1 MSRVQDTNP
10 FANYGHIVR
19 GNQFIGRKS
28 IIRSIQERLLLSH
41 EPGNLA
47 LVGDHRVGKS
57 SLAFITLIE
66 PRRSLIE
73 TSNRLPIWI
82 NVSQFEQPQEL
93 FLALARSC
101 FDEIDETDRLTEQ
114 IKDAYNRIGNN
125 SRGWADTFDAI
136 RRFFKRVR
144 KVGVWPIFVLD
155 EFDHARILF
164 RDSVAAFQ
172 QLRSLSYD
180 DPEGRVAFLTTSRRS
195 IKEIELQSH
204 SISTL
209 DGIFATENVAHFDDQ
224 DFDEYFQQFSAA
236 GLEINVEVRAQI
248 ESYCGR
254 HPYLLGCLGYRIVS
268 QYRETSS
275 LNIDLAAQQVRP
287 TFIGH
292 FDRMVRLLSE
302 EQKYD
307 KLLQILFGPVI
318 NVSKDDVDDMVRYG
332 VLQPTESG
340 SYDAFSAHFRRYL
353 QLISRK
359 EDVPVDLWAI
369 WRDTEIA
376 LRKAI
381 KSKYEEK
388 YGEAWIPA
396 LEKAQIKLKP
406 IFDRCREAQSKEL
419 SSFGIQ
425 ASSNLLDFTYPGDLF
440 ELIFIDW
447 SLFSSIFGKDKNYW
461 GQRKELLA
469 KVRNPLA
476 HNRPTVLQEHERIT
490 AEGYC
495 REILVKIKA
504 AGIIAGDSI
513 IEQRT

>member
-1 MSRVQDTNP
+1 MTKEKGINP
-10 FANYGHIVR
+10 FANYGHILR
-19 GNQFIGRKS
+19 GDQFVGRKS
-28 IIRSIQERLLLSH
+28 IVRAIQERLLLSP

-66 PRRSLIE
+66 PRSSLIE
-73 TSNRLPIWI
+73 TANRLPIWI

-93 FLALARSC
+93 FLALVRSC
-101 FDEIDETDRLTEQ
+101 FDEMDECDRLTDQ
-114 IKDAYNRIGNN
+114 IKDHYNRIGN
-125 SRGWADTFDAI
+125 SKGWADTFHAI
-136 RRFFKRVR
+136 QRFFKRVR

-180 DPEGRVAFLTTSRRS
+180 DPDGRVAFLTTSRRS

-209 DGIFATENVAHFDDQ
+209 DGIFVTENVAHFDDQ

-236 GLEINVEVRAQI
+236 GLDINAEARARI
-248 ESYCGR
+248 ASYCGR

-275 LNIDLAAQQVRP
+275 LNIDLAAQQVRS
-287 TFIGH
+287 TFVGH

-318 NVSKDDVDDMVRYG
+318 NVSKDDIDDMVRYG
-332 VLQPTESG
+332 VIQSTG
-340 SYDAFSAHFRRYL
+340 NGIYDAFSLHFRGYL

-388 YGEAWIPA
+388 YGENWISA

-447 SLFSSIFGKDKNYW
+447 SLFSAIFGKDKSYW

-476 HNRPTVLQEHERIT
+476 HHRPTVLQEHERIT

-513 IEQRT
+513 MEQRT